1 MIRTVV
7 HTNNS
12 QMTGCIVEIIKNK
25 KKGMLFGAFYGDAF
39 ALGPH
44 WIYDTQKIVKTF
56 GQIKTL
62 TPPPPTYH
70 SSKRKGDF
78 THYGDQALVLL
89 QSVNSM
95 TGFDLKDFKNKW
107 RALFDNYQGYV
118 DGATKQTLKNIAAGI
133 EDPVGSASQDLAG
146 ASRIAPLIY
155 FYDDST
161 QLMAAVEAQTSL
173 THNNATVM
181 NTAFFFAA
189 LTMTVLQG
197 GTVKDALYSTLE
209 TVEDEN
215 IRRLIER
222 GAKEAGQESVQCLQ
236 KFGTACSVEQSL
248 PGTIQILLTYPEDYM
263 GAMTANVMSGGDSA
277 ARGAL
282 IGMVLGAASPLDES
296 YFKEMNSYDMIRNLI

>member
-1 MIRTVV
+1 MEKF
-7 HTNNS
+7 ND
-12 QMTGCIVEIIKNK
+12 K
-25 KKGMLFGAFYGDAF
+25 KQGMLFGAFYGDAF

-44 WIYDTQKIVKTF
+44 WIYDTQQIVKTF
-56 GQIKTL
+56 GQIKTI
-62 TPPPPTYH
+62 TPPPPTTYH

-78 THYGDQALVLL
+78 THYADQTLVLL
-89 QSVNSM
+89 QSVCSM
-95 TGFDLKDFKNKW
+95 TGFDLNDFKNKW
-107 RALFDNYQGYV
+107 VSLFDNYQGYV
-118 DGATKQTLKNIAAGI
+118 DGATKQTLENIAAGI
-133 EDPVGSASQDLAG
+133 EDPVGSASQDLSG

-161 QLMAAVEAQTSL
+161 QLIAAIEAQTTL
-173 THNNATVM
+173 THNNTTVM

-189 LTMTVLQG
+189 VTNAVLQG
-197 GTVKDALYSTLE
+197 GTVKDAIYSTLE

-215 IRRLIER
+215 LRRIIEL

-236 KFGTACSVEQSL
+236 KLGTACAVEQSL

-282 IGMVLGAASPLDES
+282 VGMVLGAAVPLEEACL
-296 YFKEMNSYDMIRNLI
+296 KEMNGYDRIKNLLKDLHFG